1 MSNLDRNRNLPP
13 KVVYEPPEQSMLG
26 QILDSLLILVLVVAS
41 LFAPVYFGLTGG
53 GKTTLTF
60 PDKTWQGMGQNAFMQ
75 SQWEKLGF
83 TPETATDMIASR
95 FDYSFSLGWLA
106 LTAFVVIV
114 YFGFVVRFSDKE
126 FKEVISE
133 RFGDR

>member
-1 MSNLDRNRNLPP
+1 MNDINRTGSLPP
-13 KVVYEPPEQSMLG
+13 KAVYEPPEQSMLG

-53 GKTTLTF
+53 GKTALTF

-83 TPETATDMIASR
+83 TPETASDMIAAR

-106 LTAFVVIV
+106 LTALVVIV
-114 YFGFVVRFSDKE
+114 YFVFVVRFSDKE
-126 FKEVISE
+126 FREVISE
-133 RFGDR
+133 QFGDR